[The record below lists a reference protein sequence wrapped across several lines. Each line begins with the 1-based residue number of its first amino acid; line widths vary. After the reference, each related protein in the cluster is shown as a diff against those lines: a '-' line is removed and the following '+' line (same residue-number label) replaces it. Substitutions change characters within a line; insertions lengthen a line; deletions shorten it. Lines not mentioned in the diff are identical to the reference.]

1 MELAQSLSVLDNET
15 KIYNDSADHSADKSV
30 LLPLVQSSSAELL
43 HGKIAESSS
52 QNMHS
57 PSYNSPTP
65 TRGSMGE
72 SAANLGQ
79 KKVQGTGVFL
89 GGRYS
94 TDDVIKF
101 GGISEKSAVG
111 VRPSDRIRAQP
122 NADVSQL
129 QRAQE
134 RAQIRD
140 YGISS
145 GTKLISK
152 FNLASLPNEIIV
164 ARASKLGVSLGVTP
178 SQVDSSI
185 VSIKDLD
192 LERTLTMLKWKENNQ
207 KILDEGTVTL

>member
-1 MELAQSLSVLDNET
+1 VEAKFCNSLTVLDNET
-15 KIYNDSADHSADKSV
+15 KICNDTADLTAEKST
-30 LLPLVQSSSAELL
+30 LSPLVHSSSEELL
-43 HGKIAESSS
+43 HGNIAESST

-57 PSYNSPTP
+57 PTFNSPTP

-72 SAANLGQ
+72 SAADLGQ

-101 GGISEKSAVG
+101 GGISKKSAVG
-111 VRPSDRIRAQP
+111 VRSSDCIRAQP

-129 QRAQE
+129 ERAQE

-164 ARASKLGVSLGVTP
+164 ARASKLGVSLGVSP
-178 SQVDSSI
+178 S
-185 VSIKDLD
+185 
-192 LERTLTMLKWKENNQ
+192 
-207 KILDEGTVTL
+207 

>member
-1 MELAQSLSVLDNET
+1 
-15 KIYNDSADHSADKSV
+15 
-30 LLPLVQSSSAELL
+30 
-43 HGKIAESSS
+43 
-52 QNMHS
+52 
-57 PSYNSPTP
+57 
-65 TRGSMGE
+65 MGE
-72 SAANLGQ
+72 SAADLGQ
-79 KKVQGTGVFL
+79 KKVQGTGIFL

-111 VRPSDRIRAQP
+111 VRSSDRIRAQP

-129 QRAQE
+129 ERAQE

-185 VSIKDLD
+185 DTIKDLD
-192 LERTLTMLKWKENNQ
+192 LERTLTMLKRKEINQ
-207 KILDEGTVTL
+207 KILDEGDSSLVISEASSLCDDLIESAPDELHTHKEEAARGGRAKTLRRGAKKKRPDTMGVRRSSRLNKKI